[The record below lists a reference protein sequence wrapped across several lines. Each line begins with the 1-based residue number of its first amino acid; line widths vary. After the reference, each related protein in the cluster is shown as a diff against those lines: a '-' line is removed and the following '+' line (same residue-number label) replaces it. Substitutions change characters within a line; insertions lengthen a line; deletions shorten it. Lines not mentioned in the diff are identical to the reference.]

1 MIRILLIV
9 LIAVIAYVLLHKTL
23 KKFAITWLKPSQ
35 LAIAALLIALLG
47 YLASTGHLNWLFA
60 ALGIAIAYLLRIAP
74 MLLNI
79 VLQYK
84 YAKHAQQKPHT
95 DSHHDDSAHKA
106 KMTAAEA
113 YDVLG
118 LKPGANEQDI
128 INAHRRLMQKNHPDR
143 GGSDYLAA
151 KINLAKHTLLK
162 GHS

>member
-1 MIRILLIV
+1 MIRILLVV

-35 LAIAALLIALLG
+35 LAILASLIALLG
-47 YLASTGHLNWLFA
+47 FLASTGHLNWLFA
-60 ALGIAIAYLLRIAP
+60 TIGIAIAYLLRIAP
-74 MLLNI
+74 MLLRI
-79 VLQYK
+79 FLQYK
-84 YAKHAQQKPHT
+84 YAKHAQQKPHA
-95 DSHHDDSAHKA
+95 DSYHEDGAHKA
-106 KMTAAEA
+106 KMTTTEA
-113 YDVLG
+113 YDILG